1 MLGVAGPAAPP
12 AEADC
17 FYGGPVHSQEP
28 PPPATTKQ
36 EWRREVAVRRRAR
49 PAAERAQVAERLC
62 AAVLAL
68 DEAATAR
75 TVAAYASY
83 SIEPGTG
90 PLRAALRSRG
100 IRVLLP
106 VLLPDNDLDWVED
119 RADTLAGDLCAVS
132 TALPAALLGPEA
144 VSTADLVVC
153 PATAATPDGDRLGK
167 GGGSYDR
174 VLARLDPR
182 ALVVALVYDDEVA
195 AALPTQSHD
204 RPVDVV
210 VTPTRTLRV

>member
-1 MLGVAGPAAPP
+1 MHSREPAPP
-12 AEADC
+12 AA
-17 FYGGPVHSQEP
+17 
-28 PPPATTKQ
+28 TKQ
-36 EWRREVAVRRRAR
+36 AWRREVAVRRRAR
-49 PAAERAQVAERLC
+49 PAAERAEVAERVC

-68 DEAATAR
+68 DEAARAR

-83 SIEPGTG
+83 PSEPGTG

-119 RADTLAGDLCAVS
+119 RAEYATDTWAGDPGAVS
-132 TALPAALLGPEA
+132 TESPAALLGPEA

-174 VLARLDPR
+174 VLARLHPR
-182 ALVVALVYDDEVA
+182 SLVVALVHDDEVA